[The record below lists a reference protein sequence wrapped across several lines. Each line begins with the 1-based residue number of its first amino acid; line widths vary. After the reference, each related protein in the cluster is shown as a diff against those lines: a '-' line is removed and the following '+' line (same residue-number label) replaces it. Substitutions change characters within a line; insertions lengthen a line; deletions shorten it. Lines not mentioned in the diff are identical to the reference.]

1 MLMQSLAASGQV
13 EAGFMLHQQMHTG
26 WQSHSDKDCYP
37 VFRMLLHACRLVEDF
52 DGASRLQAAVDQL
65 GLKARLSIATALVQ
79 GSLHCLENAS
89 DSDDTSHA
97 QQLWIEL
104 HQKMSYMSLLQALPW
119 GFIQCGTSRGPEG
132 TLQIRPEKKTVF
144 TG

>member
-13 EAGFMLHQQMHTG
+13 EAGFTLLQQMRTG
-26 WQSHSDKDCYP
+26 WQSQSDKNCYP

-79 GSLHCLENAS
+79 VSMYCWETAS
-89 DSDDTSHA
+89 DIDDTSHA
-97 QQLWIEL
+97 QQLWFEL
-104 HQKMSYMSLLQALPW
+104 
-119 GFIQCGTSRGPEG
+119 R
-132 TLQIRPEKKTVF
+132 
-144 TG
+144 

>member
-1 MLMQSLAASGQV
+1 MQSLAASGQV
-13 EAGFMLHQQMHTG
+13 EAGFTLLQQMRTG
-26 WQSHSDKDCYP
+26 WQSQSDKNCYP

-79 GSLHCLENAS
+79 GSLHCWENAS

-97 QQLWIEL
+97 QQLWFEL
-104 HQKMSYMSLLQALPW
+104 RQKMSYVSLLQALPW

-132 TLQIRPEKKTVF
+132 SLQICREKRVVF
-144 TG
+144 AG

>member
-1 MLMQSLAASGQV
+1 
-13 EAGFMLHQQMHTG
+13 MHTG

-79 GSLHCLENAS
+79 GSMHFWETAS
-89 DSDDTSHA
+89 GTDDTCHT
-97 QQLWIEL
+97 QQLWSEL
-104 HQKMSYMSLLQALPW
+104 PHKMSYVSLLQALPW
-119 GFIQCGTSRGPEG
+119 GFIQCGTSRGLEG
-132 TLQIRPEKKTVF
+132 TLQIRPEKKAAF

>member
-1 MLMQSLAASGQV
+1 MLL
-13 EAGFMLHQQMHTG
+13 QQMRTG
-26 WQSHSDKDCYP
+26 WQSQSDKNCYP

-79 GSLHCLENAS
+79 GSMHCWENAS
-89 DSDDTSHA
+89 DSDDTSQA
-97 QQLWIEL
+97 QQLWFEL
-104 HQKMSYMSLLQALPW
+104 RQKMSYVSLLQALPW
-119 GFIQCGTSRGPEG
+119 GFIQCGTNRGSEG
-132 TLQIRPEKKTVF
+132 TFKIRPKQKAAL